1 MMHTA
6 RNLPK
11 LGLWRLVQL
20 RQRYPASTRVSF
32 VEGDAACA
40 KLHKANQSASSI
52 GKLYSGV
59 LAVFLLFRTQEGTY
73 STLGEC
79 VERLC

>member
-11 LGLWRLVQL
+11 MGLWRLVQV
-20 RQRYPASTRVSF
+20 RQRYPASARVSF

-40 KLHKANQSASSI
+40 KLHKANQSASSS

-59 LAVFLLFRTQEGTY
+59 LATFLLFRTQEGTY
-73 STLGEC
+73 NTQGMC
-79 VERLC
+79 VERLR